1 VIPLTINGSYGIV
14 PKHSM
19 RIRPGTVELVLDAP
33 IHLENATGRDAELR
47 LMEQVHAAIEKNYID
62 Q

>member
-1 VIPLTINGSYGIV
+1 
-14 PKHSM
+14 M